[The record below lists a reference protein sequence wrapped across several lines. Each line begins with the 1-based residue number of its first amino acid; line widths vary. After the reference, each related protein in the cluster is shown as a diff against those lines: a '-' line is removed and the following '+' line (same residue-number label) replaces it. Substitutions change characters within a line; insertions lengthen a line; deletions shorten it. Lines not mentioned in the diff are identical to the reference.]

1 MTDVVCLLEAPE
13 MRKFRVAD
21 FFPRLEEHGIAWH
34 HFPVPDGLPP
44 SIAQL
49 EAALRLL
56 RRMLRQGRVVL
67 VHCYGG
73 LGRTGVVAAC
83 LLLSVDEVNLT
94 KNKYCP
100 FLKIFLLSRIQH
112 TVLYYYFLSS
122 NVVLF
127 ISCLRKSYVQYFFKV
142 IRTNFGRSSWVGAT
156 KIPP

>member
-1 MTDVVCLLEAPE
+1 MTDVVCLLEATE

-122 NVVLF
+122 NV
-127 ISCLRKSYVQYFFKV
+127 SCLKKSYVQYFFKV
-142 IRTNFGRSSWVGAT
+142 IRTNVGRSSWVGAT
-156 KIPP
+156 KISP